1 MSATAVYHLLPADPY
16 KAGAWTYLPER
27 RHLHQ
32 PTTAFNS
39 TEPKRAP
46 ESVAP
51 RHR

>member
-1 MSATAVYHLLPADPY
+1 MSAAAVYHLLPADPY

-27 RHLHQ
+27 RHIHQ
-32 PTTAFNS
+32 QTTNFGAA
-39 TEPKRAP
+39 EAKRAP